1 MRKNILAKVFA
12 ALLFAMG
19 CLAVAGE
26 KQDAMPPAVCSVADE
41 RAGLAEL
48 KASELAKYKA
58 LALDKS
64 VDRDKRGM
72 AILRIAELGSK
83 DAAEFLSTVW
93 ETSLGVLDHERLCL
107 IDWCGEH
114 CGTDAV
120 PLLTKALR
128 QEWRDERWHAAR
140 ELARVQGDAALPTL
154 RRVVKDDPDGI
165 VRSQVQEYIKT
176 LDEQSK
182 AGIGDPERVIV
193 INAVIKWGRMPDSGP
208 YLKGTVIYLLRD
220 KHPIAVENETVRLYS
235 MAELKLLAK
244 MLDSYSIQELIISGS
259 QATALLKYAVDP
271 PDDPV
276 PFPFAGWRLT
286 LTKAEGKWSVTG
298 AVQQGM

>member
-1 MRKNILAKVFA
+1 MRKNILAKVFV

-19 CLAVAGE
+19 RLAVAAE
-26 KQDAMPPAVCSVADE
+26 KQDAMAPVVCSVAEE
-41 RAGLAEL
+41 RAKLAEL
-48 KASELAKYKA
+48 KAIELAKYKTQ
-58 LALDKS
+58 ALDKS
-64 VDRDKRGM
+64 VDLDKRGL

-83 DAAEFLSTVW
+83 DAAEFLGTVW
-93 ETSLGVLDHERLCL
+93 ETPLGVLDHERLCL

-114 CGTDAV
+114 CGTNAV
-120 PLLTKALR
+120 PMLTKALR
-128 QEWRDERWHAAR
+128 QEWRDERWRAAR
-140 ELARVQGDAALPTL
+140 ELAWIQGDAALPTL
-154 RRVVKDDPDGI
+154 RRLVKDDPDGI
-165 VRSQVQEYIKT
+165 VRSQVQEYVKT

-182 AGIGDPERVIV
+182 AGIGEAERVTV
-193 INAVIKWGRMPDSGP
+193 IHAVITWGRMPDSGS

-220 KHPIAVENETVRLYS
+220 KHALAVQNETVRLYS
-235 MAELKLLAK
+235 MAELKLLGK

-298 AVQQGM
+298 AVRQGM